1 MKSRSILKKCCYRSL
16 RENPKRT
23 AVTIVGIILATALI
37 TGVACM
43 AVSFRASMIAYEK
56 QQKGDFHYHFVGVAQ
71 EYLKYFRE
79 NQYIENYGLKAEVGY
94 SRLDGSRNKDKP
106 YLYISAIEEGME
118 NMLALTLSEGRMP
131 ENDRELVV
139 GSHVRSNGL
148 VDIKV
153 GDVLTLQVGDRM
165 SEGYRLT
172 QETPYLGEEEHLE
185 AFREKEYTVV
195 GIIERPNQEL
205 EPRIGPGYSAFTFLE
220 KQGELEK
227 VDVYAKYTAKG
238 LQHADAVTAGILGV
252 DEELYYRYYNAGQY
266 TEEEQQRMRNV
277 AFNVQENYWLL
288 KWELLLFSSRTMNML
303 YGMSAIAILI
313 IIVTSIFCIH
323 NSFQISLT
331 EKMKM
336 YGRLSS
342 IGTTAAQQRKL
353 VYYEASF
360 LGMAGIPLGV
370 AGGIGATAVLVRV
383 VEGLVKDALGFRLI
397 FRVSFPAA
405 IFGMVL
411 AAVTVYLSASKS
423 ARQASRIS
431 PVSAIRASG
440 TVRMREKEL
449 RCPSFLKRL
458 FGIGG
463 LTAYKN
469 LRRARVKYRTT
480 VGSIVVSV
488 AVFIGMSTFVELLMF
503 STAYY
508 YKDMPY
514 QLNASIYQW
523 DFYDQ
528 ALLIASL
535 DGVEEAE
542 VVRSAHFTADLSE
555 IDYAESFQEGDG
567 EGPGILVVSL
577 GEEAYARYCRNV
589 GVTVEEARDKCIVMA
604 DYSWKIEREGKIY
617 TEEGEIVRLKP
628 GEILMGKDTDQGI
641 AIEILTQT
649 HVRPMYMTNN
659 LSNQIILIVSDE
671 WMDNRSLSGR
681 RDNIEVYV
689 RCENADRIE
698 ESIRSELLL
707 QHFTVNN
714 YEARYRSERSMHLV
728 TAIFLYGF
736 ITVVALIGITNIF
749 NTVTTNMELRA
760 PEFAMLKA
768 VGMTGREFRRMIWLE
783 GMFYGGRALLIG
795 IPAGVALSA
804 WFNRALGEAFVTG
817 FRFPWLGVG
826 ISIAAVAVLLFVI
839 MNYSLGKINRRNI
852 IETIQN
858 ENI

>member
-56 QQKGDFHYHFVGVAQ
+56 QQKGDFHYHFVGVAK

-153 GDVLTLQVGDRM
+153 GDVLTLQVGDR
-165 SEGYRLT
+165 
-172 QETPYLGEEEHLE
+172 
-185 AFREKEYTVV
+185 K
-195 GIIERPNQEL
+195 
-205 EPRIGPGYSAFTFLE
+205 LE
-220 KQGELEK
+220 KA
-227 VDVYAKYTAKG
+227 DVYAKYTAKG

-342 IGTTAAQQRKL
+342 VGTTAAQQRKL